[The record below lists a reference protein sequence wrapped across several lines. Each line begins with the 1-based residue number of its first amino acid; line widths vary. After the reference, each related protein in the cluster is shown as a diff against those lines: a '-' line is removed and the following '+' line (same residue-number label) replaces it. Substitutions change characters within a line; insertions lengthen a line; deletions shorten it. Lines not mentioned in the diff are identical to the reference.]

1 MSFVNIGIQGA
12 EGSFSEQAAEYFIK
26 KNNIKKYNISYLISS
41 QSVLEA
47 VQNSEAKYGI
57 FAMENAQG
65 GVVIESVKA
74 LSFYRCNIVEM
85 FHIPISQ
92 NLLALNNIDL
102 KDIKEVHSHEQ
113 ALKQCKNY
121 LAKNFW
127 TIPLVE
133 ADDTAEA
140 AKRLSQGELDPS
152 AAVIGS
158 RYCSDLYGLSIL
170 EKDVHD
176 LKENLTLFL
185 SVEKIGD
192 KL

>member
-12 EGSFSEQAAEYFIK
+12 KGSFSEEAAKYFIK
-26 KNNIKKYNISYLISS
+26 KNNIKKYNMSYLISS

-47 VQNSEAKYGI
+47 VESGQVKYGI

-92 NLLALNNIDL
+92 NLLVLNNVELQDV
-102 KDIKEVHSHEQ
+102 KEVHSHEQ
-113 ALKQCKNY
+113 ALKQCKDY

-127 TIPLVE
+127 SVPLVE

-140 AKRLSQGELDPS
+140 ARRLSKGALDVS

-158 RYCSDLYGLSIL
+158 RYCAQIYGLSIL

-185 SVEKIGD
+185 SVERIGD